1 MSKLQKFWDL
11 IFSKAFAYK
20 FIAYFLFVL
29 FLFIFQSFVGIIILT
44 FIFWYLFYS
53 ISKFFKIKIDFII
66 DKLFKHKPNIFLKKI
81 FSLNVIIV
89 LVYLLFIL
97 IIWLIVSSMIPK
109 LIYELTNLPQTFPF
123 VADYVNDILEKLKEI
138 KKFNN
143 EIWNTIRQIMSSSDF
158 SIYIEVYN
166 RLKVF
171 SIIFFKAILS
181 LFLSFIFLL
190 DREKLWKYLLNVKNS
205 NFNFLYKEYKIIFD
219 KVVKSFWVI
228 IKAQATIALANT
240 ILTTIWL
247 LFIWFLNWAWLS
259 YPYLLTLSLIV
270 FFAWFIPV
278 LWTFISSVPII
289 LVWYTHFSWVWITFI
304 FEVVLLISVI
314 HFIEAYFLNP
324 KIVSKILALPI
335 SMTFIILIFSESL
348 FGMAWLLLWIS
359 LFYFIL
365 WLLWDIDRSIEKRK
379 NLEKNKKESS

>member
-20 FIAYFLFVL
+20 FLAYFLFVL
-29 FLFIFQSFVGIIILT
+29 FLVIFNDFLWIIILT

-53 ISKFFKIKIDFII
+53 TSKYLKVKIDYAI
-66 DKLFKHKPNIFLKKI
+66 DKLFKHKPNLLLKKI
-81 FSLNVIIV
+81 FSLNIIII
-89 LVYLLFIL
+89 LVYITFIWV
-97 IIWLIVSSMIPK
+97 IAMVVSRMIPK
-109 LIYELTNLPQTFPF
+109 LIYELTHLPQTFPF
-123 VADYVNDILEKLKEI
+123 IADYVNDILDKLKEI
-138 KKFNN
+138 RKFNS
-143 EIWNTIRQIMSSSDF
+143 ELWNTINQITSSSDF
-158 SIYIEVYN
+158 SIIMEIYN
-166 RLKVF
+166 RLRVF
-171 SIIFFKAILS
+171 SIVFFKIILS

-190 DREKLWKYLLNVKNS
+190 DREKLWKYLLNVKKS

-228 IKAQATIALANT
+228 IKAQATIAFVNA

-247 LFIWFLNWAWLS
+247 IFIWYINGWA

-289 LVWYTHFSWVWITFI
+289 LVWYTAFWDVWIRFVI
-304 FEVVLLISVI
+304 EVIALISII

-324 KIVSKILALPI
+324 KIVSKILSLPI
-335 SMTFIILIFSESL
+335 SMTFIILIFSENL
-348 FGMAWLLLWIS
+348 FWMAWLLLWIS

-365 WLLWDIDRSIEKRK
+365 WLLSDIDSSIEKRK
-379 NLEKNKKESS
+379 LEERK